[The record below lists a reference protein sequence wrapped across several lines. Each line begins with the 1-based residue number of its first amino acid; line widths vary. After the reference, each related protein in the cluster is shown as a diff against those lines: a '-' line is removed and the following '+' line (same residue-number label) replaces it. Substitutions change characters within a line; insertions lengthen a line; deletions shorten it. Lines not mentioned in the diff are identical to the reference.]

1 MIRQSLICLTLL
13 VFSSSLLAAPQ
24 LEKTVLENNSSEKI
38 EVIDDDGITHT
49 FDQPVQRIVSLMP
62 HATELLFEVGA
73 GDQVVGAVKYSDYP
87 EAAKKIPRVGGYSAL
102 NIEAIVALKPD
113 LLIAWPEGNRNR
125 ELDRLKAL
133 GLPILVSDPREFN
146 DIANALTM
154 YGKVTGKVPEA
165 EKAVAAFNKKLNYLR
180 TTYSI
185 EENSE
190 QERVSVFYQVW
201 NSPLMT
207 QNGNTFISRAIEV
220 CGGTNIFAD
229 LPMTNPQVSIESI
242 LVQDPQVIVASG
254 MGQARPEWLDDWRQY
269 KTLQAVQKNQLY
281 HILPELF
288 QRPTSR
294 FLTGTQQLCEAM
306 QEARDKAL

>member
-1 MIRQSLICLTLL
+1 MMFNLMWKKSPLLLIFKAFGLAISLMI
-13 VFSSSLLAAPQ
+13 SSVVQAAPI
-24 LEKTVLENNSSEKI
+24 TVVDDNGI
-38 EVIDDDGITHT
+38 EHV
-49 FDQPVQRIVSLMP
+49 FDQPLKRIVSLMP

-73 GDQVVGAVKYSDYP
+73 GDQIVGAVKYSDYP

-102 NIEAIVALKPD
+102 NIEAIVALQPD

-133 GLPILVSDPREFN
+133 GLPILVSNPTEFK
-146 DIANALTM
+146 DIANALTL
-154 YGKVTGKVPEA
+154 YGKITGKDSQA
-165 EKAVAAFNKKLNYLR
+165 EIALAAFNKKLNYLR
-180 TTYSI
+180 STYSI
-185 EENSE
+185 EENSTLE
-190 QERVSVFYQVW
+190 KISVFYQVW

-220 CGGTNIFAD
+220 CGGRNIFAD

-294 FLTGTQQLCEAM
+294 FLVGTQQLCEAM
-306 QEARDKAL
+306 QEARRADK